1 MAGADP
7 RSRWP
12 GVCARRNA
20 ALQHFDLNGR
30 QKGLC
35 IERDPQGIACLPCF
49 GGNVVLRYFFDKGIG
64 TMKTSG
70 YDDIQMRFF
79 AEPSAYQTIDMQRM
93 FAEAQYLR
101 SKELA
106 RLAGLARAWVVGAV
120 RAWLLAPV
128 VRWYR
133 RRKFYQ
139 ELMRLDDRTL
149 ADIGI
154 LRCDIPQMVRNSY
167 APRTAPAETPAAEA
181 TVHHLPAGGK
191 SAAAQ
196 SDDTDRSLA
205 A

>member
-1 MAGADP
+1 M
-7 RSRWP
+7 
-12 GVCARRNA
+12 
-20 ALQHFDLNGR
+20 
-30 QKGLC
+30 
-35 IERDPQGIACLPCF
+35 
-49 GGNVVLRYFFDKGIG
+49 LRYFFDKGIG

-154 LRCDIPQMVRNSY
+154 LRCDIPKVVRNSY
-167 APRTAPAETPAAEA
+167 GPRTAPAETPAAGA
-181 TVHHLPAGGK
+181 TVHRLPAGGK

>member
-1 MAGADP
+1 M
-7 RSRWP
+7 
-12 GVCARRNA
+12 
-20 ALQHFDLNGR
+20 
-30 QKGLC
+30 
-35 IERDPQGIACLPCF
+35 
-49 GGNVVLRYFFDKGIG
+49 
-64 TMKTSG
+64 TTSG
-70 YDDIQMRFF
+70 YDDILKRFF
-79 AEPSAYQTIDMQRM
+79 AEPSAYQTIDSQRM
-93 FAEAQYLR
+93 FTEAQYLR
-101 SKELA
+101 ARELA
-106 RLAGLARAWVVGAV
+106 RLAGLARASVVGAV

-154 LRCDIPQMVRNSY
+154 LRCDIPKVVRNSY
-167 APRTAPAETPAAEA
+167 GPRTAPAETPAAGA
-181 TVHHLPAGGK
+181 TVHRLPAGGK